1 MKQFWKELKPIWSGN
16 FDLKFLSGRIMEA
29 RWKPGWL
36 WFVNVGN
43 QASLGLCQCLPIFFQ
58 KSAMLNFFHF
68 QSYFFSPW
76 MSKLL
81 FLLSKHVVFI
91 IHNLIE
97 WFWKKFSA
105 AESRNVDLKY
115 RIGELRN
122 CLTKSGNQTHARVGI
137 KLGAKSLPH
146 RVKTR
151 LKAPVEKTVLATS
164 QTVKVIC
171 KF

>member
-1 MKQFWKELKPIWSGN
+1 MEEL
-16 FDLKFLSGRIMEA
+16 
-29 RWKPGWL
+29 WKPGGSLANSGLSMLETRLL
-36 WFVNVGN
+36 WAC
-43 QASLGLCQCLPIFFQ
+43 ASVYLFFFQ